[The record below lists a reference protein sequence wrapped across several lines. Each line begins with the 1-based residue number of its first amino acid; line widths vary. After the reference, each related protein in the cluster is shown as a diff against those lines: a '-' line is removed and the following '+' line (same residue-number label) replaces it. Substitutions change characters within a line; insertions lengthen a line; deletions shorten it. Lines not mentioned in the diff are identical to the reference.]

1 MDTEIIA
8 TSAVNLEI
16 SKTERLSPFVNEKDK
31 EPCWDGNIY
40 IYANKQHSKDNIK
53 RVPVQIKG
61 EAVSRRKVKEHIQY
75 EISAAD
81 LTAYKSDG
89 GVIFFVVY
97 IDNKTGEKLQIY
109 YSDLLPEKIKV
120 LLEKDNRKVRF
131 KKFPTSVMKMED
143 LFLNFYE
150 NSRKQV
156 SFSIAKTEPPDAFA
170 KRRDFKGFT
179 FSITSSHK
187 APTIYELPQ
196 YLEGQ
201 SLYIYGLLT
210 SVDVPIPVDYID
222 EIRDIAIAEDV
233 DVPISVNGIK
243 YYDDCK
249 KIFFKDKII
258 LKLGSC
264 VSITFHKDE
273 DGKIIKPIHINFK
286 ILGTMSERIKGLK
299 FFKSAMANNGFRFG
313 KVDFNLNIDNGD
325 LKPEHLTKVLNAYE
339 KAQRL
344 LDLLSIKK
352 DLDLD
357 QFNEEDYGALS
368 ALIISILDNKLI
380 KSTVS
385 EYNKIKPLKIGNLN
399 LSVVYLPG
407 VDGGYTIVDVF
418 NKHLQV
424 SIRNNET
431 GDTFRVSQFVCMT
444 AEEYLSYD
452 DLNLAFI
459 VEDYKYI
466 PTYDGLYNDAT
477 LTALEFIKAY
487 DISQKDNFL
496 DAANDMF
503 DWVDSN
509 NALSRDIMLVNR
521 FQILLRQRPLK
532 YEEKC
537 QLNDLIKSTTDSQIK
552 CCAFLLLDEQ
562 EEAKKLLDNF
572 DTALLD
578 RFKSY
583 PIYRFYKAS

>member
-31 EPCWDGNIY
+31 EPCWDGDIY

-156 SFSIAKTEPPDAFA
+156 SFSIAKTEPPDVFA

-243 YYDDCK
+243 YYD
-249 KIFFKDKII
+249 
-258 LKLGSC
+258 
-264 VSITFHKDE
+264 V
-273 DGKIIKPIHINFK
+273 
-286 ILGTMSERIKGLK
+286 LGTLSERIKGLK